1 MSSLILIKVEIDAVI
16 SDAIADRGFLAL
28 WTEGDVDDRV
38 AVQIEGKDIA
48 RSHLQEGDVHG
59 HVALLAHGVVGLLV
73 EDGEAA

>member
-1 MSSLILIKVEIDAVI
+1 M
-16 SDAIADRGFLAL
+16 
-28 WTEGDVDDRV
+28 DDRV